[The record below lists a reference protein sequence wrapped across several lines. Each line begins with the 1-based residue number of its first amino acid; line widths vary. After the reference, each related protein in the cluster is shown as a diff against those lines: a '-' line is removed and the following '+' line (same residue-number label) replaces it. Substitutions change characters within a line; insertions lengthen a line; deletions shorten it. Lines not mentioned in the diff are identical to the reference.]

1 VDPANPSSQRPQPP
15 EPQRPQ
21 PRGSQRPQPRESR
34 QPADMPVTPGA
45 PGPPG
50 APEPAGAPGP
60 QQPPALPRRP
70 RPSQAPQTPEP
81 PQWPQ
86 AAATPAPTPGP
97 NRRRKGFAVLGSA
110 LLAAAGA
117 AAVAAIALPASGNGA
132 ANMAARTTVR
142 DAAAQ
147 VSALSANWYEGA
159 PYYSVLDGNAPDL
172 GTVMSATGA
181 KAFDLGFI
189 LAGNGCTPAWNG
201 TDPVSSDTQVA
212 SVINEVRSDGGD
224 VIASMGGYNGT
235 KLGAVC
241 GSASA
246 TAAAYQQVISTY
258 GLHAFDFDLEEPEIE
273 NTSAIA
279 NELGAAQILQQ
290 DNPGLFVSVTIPAT
304 TSGANWFGQ
313 QLIAEAKSLSFTPDD
328 FTIMPFDG
336 GFNGAS
342 SQIGALQ
349 GFNSQLMSAYG
360 WTSAQAYAHEG
371 FSGMNG
377 RTDSAE
383 YFYQSDFQTVLS
395 FAESNGMS
403 RFTFWSVNRDRQC
416 NPPDNNGTLSADCS
430 SVTQNSW
437 DFTTYAV
444 AFSKNTSPAPPTT
457 PPTTAPPTT
466 TPPTGGGSCPAAWV
480 PNQSYSAGAV
490 VSYNGHQ
497 WTANQWSYDEAPGGA
512 AGAWNDD
519 GAC

>member
-1 VDPANPSSQRPQPP
+1 VEPAHPSQSPRP
-15 EPQRPQ
+15 E
-21 PRGSQRPQPRESR
+21 
-34 QPADMPVTPGA
+34 
-45 PGPPG
+45 GPPP
-50 APEPAGAPGP
+50 APR
-60 QQPPALPRRP
+60 PRRK
-70 RPSQAPQTPEP
+70 
-81 PQWPQ
+81 
-86 AAATPAPTPGP
+86 
-97 NRRRKGFAVLGSA
+97 KGFAALGA
-110 LLAAAGA
+110 GLLAAAGA
-117 AAVAAIALPASGNGA
+117 AGVTAVALPGTGASA
-132 ANMAARTTVR
+132 TAHTTVR
-142 DAAAQ
+142 EAAAQ

-159 PYYSVLDGNAPDL
+159 PYYSVLDSGAPDL

-279 NELGAAQILQQ
+279 NELGAAQILQAS
-290 DNPGLFVSVTIPAT
+290 NPGLFVSVTIPAT
-304 TSGANWFGQ
+304 PTGANWFGQ
-313 QLIAEAKSLSFTPDD
+313 QLIAEAKSLNFTPDD

-342 SQIGALQ
+342 SQIAALQ
-349 GFNSQLMSAYG
+349 GFNSQLMSTYG
-360 WTSAQAYAHEG
+360 WTSAQAYQHEG

-383 YFYQSDFQTVLS
+383 YFYQSDFQSVLS

-403 RFTFWSVNRDRQC
+403 RFTFWSVGRDRQC
-416 NPPDNNGTLSADCS
+416 NPPDNNGALSAECS
-430 SVTQNSW
+430 SVPQNSW

-444 AFSKNTSPAPPTT
+444 AFAKNTSPTPPTT
-457 PPTTAPPTT
+457 PTSPPPTSPPPT
-466 TPPTGGGSCPAAWV
+466 SPPPTGGGGGTGSCPAAWV
-480 PNQSYSAGAV
+480 SNQSYSNGAT

-497 WTANQWSYDEAPGGA
+497 WTANQWNYDEVPGGSS
-512 AGAWNDD
+512 GAWTDN

>member
-1 VDPANPSSQRPQPP
+1 MEPAHPSRSPRP
-15 EPQRPQ
+15 E
-21 PRGSQRPQPRESR
+21 
-34 QPADMPVTPGA
+34 
-45 PGPPG
+45 GPPPARARRVKG
-50 APEPAGAPGP
+50 KGLAVAGA
-60 QQPPALPRRP
+60 
-70 RPSQAPQTPEP
+70 T
-81 PQWPQ
+81 
-86 AAATPAPTPGP
+86 
-97 NRRRKGFAVLGSA
+97 

-117 AAVAAIALPASGNGA
+117 AGLTTAAVPAAHNAGISP
-132 ANMAARTTVR
+132 ARTTVR
-142 DAAAQ
+142 EAAAQ

-159 PYYSVLDGNAPDL
+159 PYYSVLDGGAPDL

-201 TDPVSSDTQVA
+201 TDPVPEDTQVA

-246 TAAAYQQVISTY
+246 TAAAYQQVINTY

-279 NELGAAQILQQ
+279 NELGAAQILQAS
-290 DNPGLFVSVTIPAT
+290 NPGLFVSVTIPAT
-304 TSGANWFGQ
+304 PTGANWFGQ
-313 QLIAEAKSLSFTPDD
+313 QLLAEAKSLNFTPDD

-336 GFNGAS
+336 GFSGAS
-342 SQIGALQ
+342 SQVAALQ
-349 GFNSQLMSAYG
+349 GFNSQLVSTFG
-360 WTSAQAYAHEG
+360 WTSAQAYQHEG

-395 FAESNGMS
+395 FAESNKLS
-403 RFTFWSVNRDRQC
+403 RFTFWSVGRDRQC
-416 NPPDNNGTLSADCS
+416 NPPDNNGALSAECS
-430 SVTQNSW
+430 SVPQNSW

-444 AFSKNTSPAPPTT
+444 AFSKNTSET
-457 PPTTAPPTT
+457 PPTSPPPTSP
-466 TPPTGGGSCPAAWV
+466 PPTGGGGGTGSCPAAWV
-480 PNQSYSAGAV
+480 SNQSYANGAT

-497 WTANQWSYDEAPGGA
+497 WTANQWNYDEVPGGSS
-512 AGAWNDD
+512 GAWTDN